1 MTVGEQ
7 ASEHWL
13 HVVDHTDDPQIKR
26 GLIPRLVTTAAAR
39 VTKGRSFHFM
49 RVLSIDGRLFLP
61 YLFWNSRLMPRGK
74 LPRKQTEAVILRT
87 AWLCRSEY
95 EWTQHRAIGLSVG
108 LTKEQ
113 VAAAGPEPESELFD
127 ERTRA
132 LLLGVSEL
140 LNEHR
145 LSDETYE
152 SLRESMPPK
161 QILEYVMLVG
171 TYSALAGALN
181 TFGVQL
187 EQAWRAR

>member
-1 MTVGEQ
+1 
-7 ASEHWL
+7 
-13 HVVDHTDDPQIKR
+13 
-26 GLIPRLVTTAAAR
+26 
-39 VTKGRSFHFM
+39 
-49 RVLSIDGRLFLP
+49 
-61 YLFWNSRLMPRGK
+61 MPRGK

-108 LTKEQ
+108 LTNEQ

-127 ERTRA
+127 EQTRA

-140 LNEHR
+140 LGEHR

-152 SLRESMPPK
+152 SLRDSMPPK
-161 QILEYVMLVG
+161 RILEYVMLVG

-187 EQAWRAR
+187 EPAWRGR